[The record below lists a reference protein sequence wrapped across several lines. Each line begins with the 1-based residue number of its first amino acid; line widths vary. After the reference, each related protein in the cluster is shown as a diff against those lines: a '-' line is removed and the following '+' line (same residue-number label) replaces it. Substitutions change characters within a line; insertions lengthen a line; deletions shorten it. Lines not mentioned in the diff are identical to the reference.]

1 MMAKKENFDFETE
14 NKFNLDLSFF
24 KNLTAKQKET
34 ILMIAIAVVAVI
46 VIVVIG
52 VIVLT
57 GGNNSG
63 NGGNG
68 GVTGDVAGDDSDIED
83 GGENNGD
90 GETEGGEGGNVEI
103 PEEITN
109 FYVSSLPSKIVYYVG
124 DEANYS
130 GLIVCVKNPELGNL
144 FIGYDSNPEDFTI
157 TGFDSSAP
165 VEEQVITV
173 ECRGFTDTFTIKI
186 EEVPY
191 SAPKLVSIHFGTYP
205 KQIYS
210 IDDKF
215 SYKDGVL
222 VCTYSDDSTVEIP
235 LKLNYIYGTD
245 AIFDPTYEHNLLPG
259 EYTLVVEYTENGV
272 SVQTEYT
279 ITVN

>member
-1 MMAKKENFDFETE
+1 MMAKQDNFDFDTE
-14 NKFNLDLSFF
+14 SKAKFSLDFGFL
-24 KNLTAKQKET
+24 KNLTQKQKEM
-34 ILMIAIAVVAVI
+34 ILMITIGVIALI
-46 VIVVIG
+46 VIVVVG
-52 VIVLT
+52 VILMT
-57 GGNNSG
+57 A

-68 GVTGDVAGDDSDIED
+68 GNNGGGNISGGAGDNGSGETGDTE
-83 GGENNGD
+83 NGD
-90 GETEGGEGGNVEI
+90 TENEGNEI
-103 PEEITN
+103 PDEITQ
-109 FYVSSLPSKIVYYVG
+109 FYISSKPNKTFYYVG
-124 DEANYS
+124 DSADYS
-130 GLIVCVKNPELGNL
+130 GLIVYIKSEVTGSKY
-144 FIGYDSNPEDFTI
+144 IAYDDDPDAFTI

-165 VEEQVITV
+165 VAEQTITV
-173 ECRGFTDTFTIKI
+173 ECRGFTDTFTIKV
-186 EEVPY
+186 EELPV
-191 SAPKLVSIHFGTYP
+191 SAPKLVSIHFSTYP

-279 ITVN
+279 ITVY